1 MAAVP
6 HREAQTVTPPRWR
19 RGSTHTEYVLIAAV
33 VSVSIIVAVSAI
45 GTSLSDILTAISDVL
60 SGF

>member
-1 MAAVP
+1 MVP
-6 HREAQTVTPPRWR
+6 ANQVPGLPHPRAFRR

-33 VSVSIIVAVSAI
+33 VSVGIILAVAAI
-45 GTSLSDILTAISDVL
+45 GGSLADILTGISDVL

>member
-1 MAAVP
+1 MFKAKQVP
-6 HREAQTVTPPRWR
+6 SPALPSAHLR

-33 VSVSIIVAVSAI
+33 VSVGIILAVATI
-45 GTSLSDILTAISDVL
+45 GGSLSDILTAISDVL